1 MTLDEWSDEQVEM
14 MEAIGGN
21 AAANAVYEAFIPPDL
36 QKPSPDSSVEERSD
50 FIRYL
55 LVLILLSG
63 NTLRFRRQGGHS
75 EANMSL

>member
-55 LVLILLSG
+55 LV
-63 NTLRFRRQGGHS
+63 
-75 EANMSL
+75 